1 MNFEKHRNSQNF
13 QYRLSYIYRSIQI
26 GKKRKSRPSQVIHLG
41 GGVINIPNV
50 ERNQIGEISD
60 YDIGPLLTELN
71 MQASLYAGTG
81 NQLCA
86 HYSLSLS
93 PNESLTP
100 FQCLVAARLLMI
112 ELGYGSDTRW
122 TSVIH
127 RDTRSLHVHV
137 VACRVKLDRTLVDDS
152 NDYARGVDAARKIE
166 IKLGLSI
173 CKSPENNFGHEY
185 SIINIKNGRGRG
197 SFHAMHDPACIIR
210 DAMDVVFKN
219 QPNNM
224 TEFVTGLREH
234 NVMVKPWRVDNREP
248 QGICYS
254 IDGQRWISGTKVK
267 KSRATWFKLI
277 EQGIEYSP
285 RRDDYSLN
293 LGVSNE
299 LNELSVLRVIPFTAL
314 IRCTKKQYAKI
325 KRTVQSFVDKKTYGT
340 SSFFFRLLRLDF
352 VLLSIEE
359 PSDSF
364 ISNARALLEG
374 VLATIFRKGL
384 ESVHVGSNALIPDGY
399 VQDINSEK
407 DTIDKPNMFFL
418 DRDKLKNEIL
428 KNNEWIADWY
438 GDPISHEQTKEKN
451 IK

>member
-127 RDTRSLHVHV
+127 RDTRSLHVHI

-314 IRCTKKQYAKI
+314 IRCTKKQYAKM
-325 KRTVQSFVDKKTYGT
+325 KRSVQSFVDKKTYGT

-352 VLLSIEE
+352 VLLSVEE
-359 PSDSF
+359 PTDSF
-364 ISNARALLEG
+364 ISNALALLKD

-384 ESVHVGSNALIPDGY
+384 EGVHVGSNALIPDGY
-399 VQDINSEK
+399 VPDINSGK

-418 DRDKLKNEIL
+418 DREKLKNEIL
-428 KNNEWIADWY
+428 KNNEWIADWC

>member
-1 MNFEKHRNSQNF
+1 MS
-13 QYRLSYIYRSIQI
+13 
-26 GKKRKSRPSQVIHLG
+26 
-41 GGVINIPNV
+41 
-50 ERNQIGEISD
+50 
-60 YDIGPLLTELN
+60 
-71 MQASLYAGTG
+71 
-81 NQLCA
+81 
-86 HYSLSLS
+86 
-93 PNESLTP
+93 
-100 FQCLVAARLLMI
+100 

-127 RDTRSLHVHV
+127 RDTSSLHVHV

-166 IKLGLSI
+166 IELGLAN
-173 CKSPENNFGHEY
+173 CKSPEANFGHEY
-185 SIINIKNGRGRG
+185 SIVNIKNGRGRG

-224 TEFVTGLREH
+224 TKFVTGLREH
-234 NVMVKPWRVDNREP
+234 NVMVRVRRADNHEP
-248 QGICYS
+248 KGICYS
-254 IDGQRWISGTKVK
+254 IDGKKWISGSKVK
-267 KSRATWFKLI
+267 RLRATWSKLLD
-277 EQGIEYSP
+277 QGIEYSP
-285 RRDDYSLN
+285 RRDDLN
-293 LGVSNE
+293 LQLGESNQLSE
-299 LNELSVLRVIPFTAL
+299 LKVILFTAW
-314 IRCTKKQYAKI
+314 IRCTKKQYAKM
-325 KRTVQSFVDKKTYGT
+325 KRSVQSFVDKKTYGT

-364 ISNARALLEG
+364 ISNARSLLKD

-418 DRDKLKNEIL
+418 DREKLKNEIL
-428 KNNEWIADWY
+428 TNNEWIADWY

>member
-1 MNFEKHRNSQNF
+1 MNFEKHRFGPNF
-13 QYRLSYIYRSIQI
+13 QYRLSYIYRAIHI
-26 GKKRKSRPSQVIHLG
+26 GRKRKSMPSQVYHLG
-41 GGVINIPNV
+41 GGVINRPNITLN
-50 ERNQIGEISD
+50 ERGEVSD
-60 YDIGPLLTELN
+60 YDIGPLLMELN

-93 PNESLTP
+93 PDESL
-100 FQCLVAARLLMI
+100 
-112 ELGYGSDTRW
+112 

-127 RDTRSLHVHV
+127 RDTSSLHVHV

-152 NDYARGVDAARKIE
+152 NDYALGVDAARKIE
-166 IKLGLSI
+166 IELGLAN
-173 CKSPENNFGHEY
+173 CKSPEANFGHEY
-185 SIINIKNGRGRG
+185 SIVNIKNGRGRG

-224 TEFVTGLREH
+224 TKFVTGLREH
-234 NVMVKPWRVDNREP
+234 NVMVKPWRADNREP

-299 LNELSVLRVIPFTAL
+299 LNELSDLRVIPFTAL
-314 IRCTKKQYAKI
+314 IRCTKKQYAKM
-325 KRTVQSFVDKKTYGT
+325 KRSVQSFVDKKTYGT

-352 VLLSIEE
+352 VLLSVEE
-359 PSDSF
+359 PTDSF
-364 ISNARALLEG
+364 ISNALALLKD
-374 VLATIFRKGL
+374 VL
-384 ESVHVGSNALIPDGY
+384 VIPDGY
-399 VQDINSEK
+399 VPDINSGK

-418 DRDKLKNEIL
+418 DREKLKNEIL
-428 KNNEWIADWY
+428 KNNEWIADWC

>member
-1 MNFEKHRNSQNF
+1 M
-13 QYRLSYIYRSIQI
+13 
-26 GKKRKSRPSQVIHLG
+26 PSQVYHLG
-41 GGVINIPNV
+41 GGVINRPKITLN
-50 ERNQIGEISD
+50 ERGEVSD

-93 PNESLTP
+93 PDESLTP
-100 FQCLVAARLLMI
+100 YQCLVAARLLMS

-127 RDTRSLHVHV
+127 RDTSSLHVHV

-166 IKLGLSI
+166 MELGLSI
-173 CKSPENNFGHEY
+173 CKSPEKNFGHEY
-185 SIINIKNGRGRG
+185 SIVNIKNGRGRG
-197 SFHAMHDPACIIR
+197 SFHAIHDPACIIR

-224 TEFVTGLREH
+224 TDFVTGLRQH
-234 NVMVKPWRVDNREP
+234 NVMVRVRRADNHEP
-248 QGICYS
+248 KGICYS
-254 IDGQRWISGTKVK
+254 VDGKKWISGSKVK
-267 KSRATWFKLI
+267 RLRATWSKLI

-299 LNELSVLRVIPFTAL
+299 SSELSDLIVIPFTAL
-314 IRCTKKQYAKI
+314 IHCTKKQYSKF
-325 KRTVQSFVDKKTYGT
+325 KKSVPSFVDKKTSGT
-340 SSFFFRLLRLDF
+340 SSLSFRLLRLDF
-352 VLLSIEE
+352 VLLSVEE
-359 PSDSF
+359 PTDSF
-364 ISNARALLEG
+364 ISNAFALLTD
-374 VLATIFRKGL
+374 VLTTIFRKGL
-384 ESVHVGSNALIPDGY
+384 ECIHAGLNAVIPDGY
-399 VQDINSEK
+399 VQDIISENA
-407 DTIDKPNMFFL
+407 TIDKPNMFFL
-418 DRDKLKNEIL
+418 DREKLKNEIL
-428 KNNEWIADWY
+428 TNNEWITDWY
-438 GDPISHEQTKEKN
+438 GHSISHEQTKEKN

>member
-314 IRCTKKQYAKI
+314 IRCTKKQYAKM
-325 KRTVQSFVDKKTYGT
+325 KKVVPSFVDKKTYCT

>member
-152 NDYARGVDAARKIE
+152 NDYTRGVDAARKIE

-314 IRCTKKQYAKI
+314 IRCTKKQYAKM
-325 KRTVQSFVDKKTYGT
+325 KKVVPSFVDKKTYCT

-364 ISNARALLEG
+364 ISNARSLLKD

-418 DRDKLKNEIL
+418 DREKLKNEIL
-428 KNNEWIADWY
+428 TNNEWIADWY

>member
-152 NDYARGVDAARKIE
+152 NDYTRGVDAARKIE

-210 DAMDVVFKN
+210 DAMVVVFKN

-314 IRCTKKQYAKI
+314 IRCTKKQYAKM
-325 KRTVQSFVDKKTYGT
+325 KKVVPSFVDKKTYCT

-364 ISNARALLEG
+364 ISNARSLLKD

-418 DRDKLKNEIL
+418 DREKLKNEIL
-428 KNNEWIADWY
+428 TNNEWIADWY

>member
-1 MNFEKHRNSQNF
+1 
-13 QYRLSYIYRSIQI
+13 
-26 GKKRKSRPSQVIHLG
+26 
-41 GGVINIPNV
+41 
-50 ERNQIGEISD
+50 
-60 YDIGPLLTELN
+60 
-71 MQASLYAGTG
+71 
-81 NQLCA
+81 
-86 HYSLSLS
+86 
-93 PNESLTP
+93 
-100 FQCLVAARLLMI
+100 MI

-127 RDTRSLHVHV
+127 RDTRSLHVHVHV

-166 IKLGLSI
+166 MELGLSI
-173 CKSPENNFGHEY
+173 CKNPEKNFGHEY
-185 SIINIKNGRGRG
+185 SIVNIKNGRGRG
-197 SFHAMHDPACIIR
+197 SFHAMHDPARIIR

-219 QPNNM
+219 QPNDM

-234 NVMVKPWRVDNREP
+234 NVMVKAWRADNREP

-299 LNELSVLRVIPFTAL
+299 LSDLRVIPFTAL
-314 IRCTKKQYAKI
+314 IRCTKKQYSKL
-325 KRTVQSFVDKKTYGT
+325 KKSVPSFVDKKTSGT
-340 SSFFFRLLRLDF
+340 SSFSFRLLRLDF
-352 VLLSIEE
+352 VLLSVEE
-359 PSDSF
+359 PTDSF
-364 ISNARALLEG
+364 ISNALALLKD

-384 ESVHVGSNALIPDGY
+384 ECVHAGLNAVIPDGY

-407 DTIDKPNMFFL
+407 ATIDKPNMFFL
-418 DRDKLKNEIL
+418 DREKLKNEIL
-428 KNNEWIADWY
+428 TNNEWITDWY
-438 GDPISHEQTKEKN
+438 GHSVSHEQTKENN

>member
-1 MNFEKHRNSQNF
+1 M
-13 QYRLSYIYRSIQI
+13 
-26 GKKRKSRPSQVIHLG
+26 PSQVYHLG
-41 GGVINIPNV
+41 GGVINRPNITLN
-50 ERNQIGEISD
+50 ERGEVSD
-60 YDIGPLLTELN
+60 YDIGPLLMELN

-93 PNESLTP
+93 PDESLTP
-100 FQCLVAARLLMI
+100 YQCLVAARLLMI

-152 NDYARGVDAARKIE
+152 NDYARGVGAARKIE
-166 IKLGLSI
+166 MELGLSI
-173 CKSPENNFGHEY
+173 CKSPEKNFGHEY
-185 SIINIKNGRGRG
+185 SIVNIKNDRGRG

-210 DAMDVVFKN
+210 DAMDVVFKK

-234 NVMVKPWRVDNREP
+234 NVMVRVRRANNHEP
-248 QGICYS
+248 KGICYS
-254 IDGQRWISGTKVK
+254 VDGKKWISGSKVK
-267 KSRATWFKLI
+267 RLRATWFNLL

-285 RRDDYSLN
+285 RRDDLN
-293 LGVSNE
+293 FQLGESNQLSE
-299 LNELSVLRVIPFTAL
+299 LKVILFTAL
-314 IRCTKKQYAKI
+314 IRCTKKQYAKM
-325 KRTVQSFVDKKTYGT
+325 KKSVPSFVDKKTFGT
-340 SSFFFRLLRLDF
+340 SSLSFRLLRLDF

-359 PSDSF
+359 PSNSF

>member
-1 MNFEKHRNSQNF
+1 RSHGRSDPGKREWFRSGRYLCIRVRN
-13 QYRLSYIYRSIQI
+13 
-26 GKKRKSRPSQVIHLG
+26 
-41 GGVINIPNV
+41 
-50 ERNQIGEISD
+50 ERGEVSD
-60 YDIGPLLTELN
+60 YDIGPLLMELN

-93 PNESLTP
+93 PDESLTP
-100 FQCLVAARLLMI
+100 YQCLVAARLLMS

-127 RDTRSLHVHV
+127 RDTSSLHVHV

-166 IKLGLSI
+166 IELGLSN
-173 CKSPENNFGHEY
+173 CKSPEKNFGHEY
-185 SIINIKNGRGRG
+185 SIVNIKNGHGRG

-210 DAMDVVFKN
+210 DAMDLVFKN

-234 NVMVKPWRVDNREP
+234 NVMVRVRRADNHEP
-248 QGICYS
+248 KGICYS
-254 IDGQRWISGTKVK
+254 IDGKKWISGSKVK
-267 KSRATWFKLI
+267 RLRATWFKLL
-277 EQGIEYSP
+277 EQGIEYSS
-285 RRDDYSLN
+285 RRDDLN
-293 LGVSNE
+293 LQLGESNQSSD
-299 LNELSVLRVIPFTAL
+299 LKVIPFTAL
-314 IRCTKKQYAKI
+314 IRCTKKQYSKF
-325 KRTVQSFVDKKTYGT
+325 KKSVPSYVDKKTYDT
-340 SSFFFRLLRLDF
+340 SSFSFRLLRLDF
-352 VLLSIEE
+352 VLLSVEE
-359 PSDSF
+359 PTDSF
-364 ISNARALLEG
+364 ISNALALLKD
-374 VLATIFRKGL
+374 VLATIFRKGV
-384 ESVHVGSNALIPDGY
+384 ECVHAGLNALIPDGY

-407 DTIDKPNMFFL
+407 ATINKPNMFFL

-428 KNNEWIADWY
+428 TNNEWIADWY

>member
-1 MNFEKHRNSQNF
+1 M
-13 QYRLSYIYRSIQI
+13 
-26 GKKRKSRPSQVIHLG
+26 PSQVYHLG
-41 GGVINIPNV
+41 GGVINRPNITLN
-50 ERNQIGEISD
+50 ERGEVSD
-60 YDIGPLLTELN
+60 YDIGPLLMELN

-93 PNESLTP
+93 PDESLTP
-100 FQCLVAARLLMI
+100 YQCLVAARLLMS

-127 RDTRSLHVHV
+127 RDTSSLHVHV

-166 IKLGLSI
+166 IELGLAN
-173 CKSPENNFGHEY
+173 CKSPEKNLGHEY
-185 SIINIKNGRGRG
+185 SIVNIKNGRGRG

-210 DAMDVVFKN
+210 DAMDVVFKK

-234 NVMVKPWRVDNREP
+234 NVMVRVRRADNHEP
-248 QGICYS
+248 KGICYS
-254 IDGQRWISGTKVK
+254 VDGKKWISGSKVK
-267 KSRATWFKLI
+267 RLRATWFKLL

-285 RRDDYSLN
+285 RRDDLN
-293 LGVSNE
+293 LQLGESNQLSE
-299 LNELSVLRVIPFTAL
+299 LKVILFTAL
-314 IRCTKKQYAKI
+314 IHCTKKQYAKM
-325 KRTVQSFVDKKTYGT
+325 KKSVPSFVDKKTFGT
-340 SSFFFRLLRLDF
+340 SSLSFRLLRLDF

-359 PSDSF
+359 PSDSY
-364 ISNARALLEG
+364 ISNARALLED

-407 DTIDKPNMFFL
+407 DAIDKPNMFFL

-438 GDPISHEQTKEKN
+438 VDPISHEQTKEKN

>member
-224 TEFVTGLREH
+224 TEFITGLREH

-314 IRCTKKQYAKI
+314 IRCTKKQYAKM
-325 KRTVQSFVDKKTYGT
+325 KKVVPSFVDKKTYCT

-359 PSDSF
+359 PSDSL
-364 ISNARALLEG
+364 ISNAQSLLKD

-418 DRDKLKNEIL
+418 DREKLKNEIL
-428 KNNEWIADWY
+428 TNNEWIADWY

>member
-93 PNESLTP
+93 PDESLTP

-384 ESVHVGSNALIPDGY
+384 ESLHIGSNALIPDGY

-428 KNNEWIADWY
+428 TNNEWIADWY
-438 GDPISHEQTKEKN
+438 GDLISHEQTKEKN

>member
-1 MNFEKHRNSQNF
+1 MNFEKHRFGQNF
-13 QYRLSYIYRSIQI
+13 QYRLSYIYRAIHI
-26 GKKRKSRPSQVIHLG
+26 GRKRKSMPSQVYHLG
-41 GGVINIPNV
+41 GGVINRPNITLN
-50 ERNQIGEISD
+50 ERGEVSD
-60 YDIGPLLTELN
+60 YDIGPLLMELN

-93 PNESLTP
+93 PDESLTP
-100 FQCLVAARLLMI
+100 YQCLVAARLLMS

-127 RDTRSLHVHV
+127 RDTSSLHVHV

-166 IKLGLSI
+166 IELGLAN
-173 CKSPENNFGHEY
+173 CKSPEANFGHEY
-185 SIINIKNGRGRG
+185 SIVNIKNGRGRG

-224 TEFVTGLREH
+224 TEFVTRLREH

-314 IRCTKKQYAKI
+314 IRCTKKQYAKM
-325 KRTVQSFVDKKTYGT
+325 KKVVPSFVDKKTYCT

-364 ISNARALLEG
+364 ISNARALLND

-399 VQDINSEK
+399 VPDINSGK

-418 DRDKLKNEIL
+418 DREKLKNEIL
-428 KNNEWIADWY
+428 KNNEWITDWY

>member
-299 LNELSVLRVIPFTAL
+299 LNELSVLRMIPFTAL
-314 IRCTKKQYAKI
+314 IRCTKKQYAKM
-325 KRTVQSFVDKKTYGT
+325 KKVVPSFVDKKTYCT

>member
-1 MNFEKHRNSQNF
+1 MNFEKHRFGQNF
-13 QYRLSYIYRSIQI
+13 QYRLSYIYRAIHI
-26 GKKRKSRPSQVIHLG
+26 GRKRKSMPSQVYHLG
-41 GGVINIPNV
+41 GGVINRPNITLN
-50 ERNQIGEISD
+50 ERGEVSD
-60 YDIGPLLTELN
+60 YDIGPLLMELN

-93 PNESLTP
+93 PDESLTP
-100 FQCLVAARLLMI
+100 YQCLVAARLLMS

-127 RDTRSLHVHV
+127 RDTCSLHVHV

-166 IKLGLSI
+166 IELGLAN
-173 CKSPENNFGHEY
+173 CKSPEENFGHEY
-185 SIINIKNGRGRG
+185 SIVNIKNGRGRG

-210 DAMDVVFKN
+210 DAMDVVFKK

-224 TEFVTGLREH
+224 TEFVIGLREH
-234 NVMVKPWRVDNREP
+234 NVMVRVRRADNHEP
-248 QGICYS
+248 KGICYS
-254 IDGQRWISGTKVK
+254 VDGKKWISGSKVK
-267 KSRATWFKLI
+267 RLRATWFKLL

-285 RRDDYSLN
+285 RRDDLN
-293 LGVSNE
+293 FQLGESNQLSE
-299 LNELSVLRVIPFTAL
+299 LKVILFTAL
-314 IRCTKKQYAKI
+314 IRCTKKQYAKM
-325 KRTVQSFVDKKTYGT
+325 KKSVPSFVDKKTFGT
-340 SSFFFRLLRLDF
+340 SSLSFRLLRLDF

-359 PSDSF
+359 PSNIF

-374 VLATIFRKGL
+374 VLAIIFRKGL

-438 GDPISHEQTKEKN
+438 GEPISHEQTKEKN

>member
-1 MNFEKHRNSQNF
+1 MNFEKHRFGQNF
-13 QYRLSYIYRSIQI
+13 QYRLSYIYRAIHI
-26 GKKRKSRPSQVIHLG
+26 GRKRKSMPSQVYHLG
-41 GGVINIPNV
+41 GGVINRPNITLN
-50 ERNQIGEISD
+50 ERGEVSD
-60 YDIGPLLTELN
+60 YDIGPLLMELN

-93 PNESLTP
+93 PDESLTP
-100 FQCLVAARLLMI
+100 YQCLVAARLLMS

-127 RDTRSLHVHV
+127 RDTSSLHVHV

-166 IKLGLSI
+166 IELGLAN
-173 CKSPENNFGHEY
+173 CKSPEANFGHEY
-185 SIINIKNGRGRG
+185 SIVNIKNGRGRG

-210 DAMDVVFKN
+210 DAMDEVFKN

-234 NVMVKPWRVDNREP
+234 NVMVRVRRADNHEP
-248 QGICYS
+248 KGICYS
-254 IDGQRWISGTKVK
+254 IDGKKWISGSKVK
-267 KSRATWFKLI
+267 RLRATWFKLL

-285 RRDDYSLN
+285 RRDDLN
-293 LGVSNE
+293 FQLGESNQLSE
-299 LNELSVLRVIPFTAL
+299 LKVILFTAL
-314 IRCTKKQYAKI
+314 IRCTKKQYAKM
-325 KRTVQSFVDKKTYGT
+325 KKVVPSFVDKKTYGT
-340 SSFFFRLLRLDF
+340 SSFSFRLLRLDF
-352 VLLSIEE
+352 VLLSTEE

-364 ISNARALLEG
+364 ISNARALLKD

-384 ESVHVGSNALIPDGY
+384 EGVHVGSNALIPDGY
-399 VQDINSEK
+399 VPDINSGK

-418 DRDKLKNEIL
+418 DREKLKNEIL
-428 KNNEWIADWY
+428 TNNEWIADWC

>member
-1 MNFEKHRNSQNF
+1 
-13 QYRLSYIYRSIQI
+13 
-26 GKKRKSRPSQVIHLG
+26 
-41 GGVINIPNV
+41 
-50 ERNQIGEISD
+50 
-60 YDIGPLLTELN
+60 
-71 MQASLYAGTG
+71 
-81 NQLCA
+81 
-86 HYSLSLS
+86 
-93 PNESLTP
+93 
-100 FQCLVAARLLMI
+100 
-112 ELGYGSDTRW
+112 
-122 TSVIH
+122 
-127 RDTRSLHVHV
+127 
-137 VACRVKLDRTLVDDS
+137 
-152 NDYARGVDAARKIE
+152 
-166 IKLGLSI
+166 
-173 CKSPENNFGHEY
+173 
-185 SIINIKNGRGRG
+185 
-197 SFHAMHDPACIIR
+197 MHDPACIIR

-224 TEFVTGLREH
+224 TEFVTRLREH

-314 IRCTKKQYAKI
+314 IRCTKKQYAKM
-325 KRTVQSFVDKKTYGT
+325 KKVVPSFVDKKTYCT

-364 ISNARALLEG
+364 ISNARALLND

-399 VQDINSEK
+399 VPDINSGK

-418 DRDKLKNEIL
+418 DREKLKNEIL
-428 KNNEWIADWY
+428 KNNEWITDWY

>member
-1 MNFEKHRNSQNF
+1 
-13 QYRLSYIYRSIQI
+13 
-26 GKKRKSRPSQVIHLG
+26 
-41 GGVINIPNV
+41 
-50 ERNQIGEISD
+50 
-60 YDIGPLLTELN
+60 
-71 MQASLYAGTG
+71 
-81 NQLCA
+81 
-86 HYSLSLS
+86 
-93 PNESLTP
+93 
-100 FQCLVAARLLMI
+100 MI

-152 NDYARGVDAARKIE
+152 NDYTRGVDAARKIE

-314 IRCTKKQYAKI
+314 IRCTKKQYAKM
-325 KRTVQSFVDKKTYGT
+325 KKVVPSFVDKKTYGT

-364 ISNARALLEG
+364 ISNARSLLKD

-384 ESVHVGSNALIPDGY
+384 EGVHAGSNALIPDGY
-399 VQDINSEK
+399 VPDINSGK

-418 DRDKLKNEIL
+418 DREKLKNEIL
-428 KNNEWIADWY
+428 TNNEWIADWY